1 MDPTFKEFSD
11 RSMAEVT
18 SVFQCDQ
25 VLETLESIYKDVSGS
40 ATASLVEKM
49 FLQLMSVYPELS
61 TEYMIDSEILF
72 ADKMC
77 QLELYIAGKTKAIR
91 DTFETL
97 KLKKSAA
104 IIREEQATMTQ
115 LVRTSA
121 EDMLTLMLSSDHQK
135 RELENLN
142 NILLVL
148 ILSNL
153 KCSHHRYEHLQ

>member
-1 MDPTFKEFSD
+1 M
-11 RSMAEVT
+11 
-18 SVFQCDQ
+18 
-25 VLETLESIYKDVSGS
+25 
-40 ATASLVEKM
+40 VEKM
-49 FLQLMSVYPELS
+49 FLQLMSIYPELS

-77 QLELYIAGKTKAIR
+77 QLELYIAGKTKVIR
-91 DTFETL
+91 DAFETL

-115 LVRTSA
+115 LVRTTA
-121 EDMLTLMLSSDHQK
+121 EDMLTLMLSSEHQK

-153 KCSHHRYEHLQ
+153 KCSHHRYEYL